1 MKLRQGLDFSTKDY
15 EGFRNSMIEMLKVK
29 IPEYS
34 DFSQSDAGIVLIEL
48 LAYNLDLLSFYND
61 KVANELFLETAMERE
76 SVSKL
81 ANMLGYKLRE
91 SSPSHFKQ
99 VFEILPQE
107 TEFIIPKGY
116 VIQTEDST
124 AEQLV
129 QFETDE
135 ALIIPPHCNGLE
147 TDEDGNYLYS
157 VDITQGYSVVG
168 EIIGSSNG
176 ATNQKFLLDYCPV
189 IANSIEIYVNEGRG
203 FERWELKDNFLDSVA
218 NSKHYTIFI
227 GDDGIA
233 TIKFGNGVSGKI
245 PEIRNN
251 NILAN
256 YRVGGGTIGNVG
268 VKTIIKMPQKFAD
281 IRRTFNPHEAFI
293 KGRDK
298 EDIEEAR
305 IKAPASLGTR
315 FGVVTLSDFRNL
327 ALTIPGIK
335 RANAITGETHSTIVY
350 VYYLPDGTV
359 ATEQLEETMTTLY
372 DERKLV
378 GTHIVLAEARQRKID
393 IDVVAKT
400 FNTHVGFDVKE
411 QIGVTLRNVIQE
423 GNYDFGEAPEQSD
436 LVLELLNLDG
446 IRAVDVTIHNA
457 ENLAVDEIVTLG
469 EFSVEVIGGR

>member
-305 IKAPASLGTR
+305 IKAPASLGTK
-315 FGVVTLSDFRNL
+315 FGVVTLADFRNL

-335 RANAITGETHSTIVY
+335 RASAKTGETHSTMVH

-359 ATEQLEETMTTLY
+359 ATEQLEETMTALY

-378 GTHIVLAEARQRKID
+378 GTHVILEEARYRKID
-393 IDVVAKT
+393 VEVVAKAFST
-400 FNTHVGFDVKE
+400 YTGFDLKE
-411 QIGVTLRNVIQE
+411 QVAVTIKNVIQS
-423 GNYDFGEAPEQSD
+423 GTYDFGEAPEQSD
-436 LVLELLNLDG
+436 LVLELLSLDG
-446 IRAVDVTIHNA
+446 IRAVDVIIHNA
-457 ENLAVDEIVTLG
+457 DNLAIDEVVTLG
-469 EFSVEVIGGR
+469 EVSVEVIGGR